1 MLSGRVRQNIEV
13 LTQIIPSIYLFQH
26 WLDPVSRISRQLK
39 GSKDVYDLYFG
50 VKFYAADPTKLIEEI
65 TR

>member
-1 MLSGRVRQNIEV
+1 MGQN
-13 LTQIIPSIYLFQH
+13 LIYIRYPMCHKMNVVKQH
-26 WLDPVSRISRQLK
+26 WLDQTVRLSRQLK